1 MATSENK
8 GEQLQSFRYQQEAR
22 ARIFNKLLRDVF
34 PAGIYEG
41 QRLERVNDT
50 TVRVTPGTCI
60 INTTDNVSDPAED
73 IALRVE
79 TRSDQDINVALSGD
93 TSQADRN
100 FPYIVFRFEWS
111 DEENNY
117 MDMLAV
123 AYSNDPNETDDT
135 RLKPND
141 LIVGK
146 LLFEL
151 DGSNNWVVRT
161 NDPFEYS
168 RRSTARLP
176 QISSQWNNLRV
187 RPNEDFDKRLS
198 ISSGE
203 IITSEGFKTVSNG
216 NFPSSTDI
224 TDTGAQGRHDLIWVD
239 EDGNPQITYG
249 NPSASPSA
257 PSYMNRYVI
266 AELRRGPSR
275 TTIEGPDIVQIQN
288 NRRGMITASGIIIE
302 DVSGNFSTDNVE
314 AALEQ
319 LGNESAT
326 DADLQAHID
335 DNLPGPH
342 GTGTAAGLTA
352 TTSDI
357 DTNRGRALK
366 VGDHGFGELSPPA
379 VDDDVDTIL
388 ATSVRAIVSIAPNL
402 PVAES
407 GILYTQMSNSNT
419 EGFQMYSVTS
429 SGGSL
434 QLFIRRRTV
443 SAWGPWEEVHHTGNL
458 VVEESI

>member
-60 INTTDNVSDPAED
+60 INTTDNVSEPAED

-79 TRSDQDINVALSGD
+79 TRSDQDIDLALSGD
-93 TSQADRN
+93 TSQADRD

-117 MDMLAV
+117 MDMRAV
-123 AYSNDPNETDDT
+123 AYSNDPAEEDDT

-146 LLFEL
+146 VLFEL
-151 DGSNNWVVRT
+151 DGSNNWVVRE
-161 NDPFEYS
+161 NNPFEYS
-168 RRSTARLP
+168 RRSAARLP
-176 QISSQWNNLRV
+176 QVSSQWNNLRV
-187 RPNEDFDKRLS
+187 RPSEDFDKRLS

-203 IITSEGFKTVSNG
+203 IITSKGFKTVSNG

-224 TDTGAQGRHDLIWVD
+224 TDTGAQGRHDLIWID
-239 EDGNPQITYG
+239 EDGNLQITYG
-249 NPSASPSA
+249 SPSASPSA

-266 AELRRGPSR
+266 AELRRGPNR

-314 AALEQ
+314 EALKQ
-319 LGNESAT
+319 LGDTVALDS
-326 DADLQAHID
+326 DLQAHID
-335 DNLPGPH
+335 DNIPGVH
-342 GTGTAAGLTA
+342 NTGTAAGADL
-352 TTSDI
+352 TTSST
-357 DTNRGRALK
+357 DTTSGRVTK
-366 VGDHGFGELSPPA
+366 VGDFGIGIANLTDSGDLDDYDKTSPGYFYVDSAVSNNPGGENGYLSVLA
-379 VDDDVDTIL
+379 SDGNTNSTIQVFYSRVTQTQYL
-388 ATSVRAIVSIAPNL
+388 RDYDGSTW
-402 PVAES
+402 S
-407 GILYTQMSNSNT
+407 GWREY
-419 EGFQMYSVTS
+419 Y
-429 SGGSL
+429 
-434 QLFIRRRTV
+434 
-443 SAWGPWEEVHHTGNL
+443 HTGNL
-458 VVEESI
+458 EVEDSI